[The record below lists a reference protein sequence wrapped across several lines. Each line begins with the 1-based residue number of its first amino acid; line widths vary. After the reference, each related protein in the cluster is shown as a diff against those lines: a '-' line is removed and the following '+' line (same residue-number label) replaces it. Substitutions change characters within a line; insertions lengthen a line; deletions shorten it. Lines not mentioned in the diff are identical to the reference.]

1 MKLLLLAAVAGS
13 AIAASGPAT
22 DPASL
27 DPGTAFADIKPDQPG
42 CAYEVDRRGTIL
54 WKGTFGLANLTS
66 GEPIA
71 DRTRFELASTSKQ
84 FTGMALLVLERQG
97 KVKLTSSIRAY
108 MPELPPAYQ
117 PVKVSDL
124 LHHTSGIRE
133 YLDVLRTRGTAE
145 ATPRSRADIQHIVRS
160 QQGLDGP
167 PGGRFSYVN
176 TNYALL
182 SELIARRSG
191 MTFPDFVRKYVFVPA
206 NMSNTET
213 LPDTLSPKPG
223 DTAGYQKAAAGGFV
237 REDWGWYGYGDK
249 GVRTSI
255 LDMAQWHKATLD
267 AAVGGPQVQQRRLEE
282 GRLRSGHPFHYAAGI
297 FVDRSGDER
306 VIWHSGLMAGNR
318 SYDILYLDRGIGVSV
333 MCNRSDIA
341 PVDKARQIVKLVLPD
356 APAPGFDQPVDRAAL
371 SKLGTIADLSLAP
384 EGYYVDRRYGIFLQ
398 VRQTPGQP
406 IVSYNGRADR
416 VTRRDTG
423 LYAGRRGVMV
433 GYATDR
439 RGGKRVVQLTDSG
452 PLAYDYVGPAVPAVS
467 GFTEGRYHSTELDL
481 DITLKHGR
489 PGWTIATPVGE
500 LPLAGAS
507 TGDLVGPDA
516 AISLHPD
523 GAGRLRLHTPN
534 LNGIAFRLVR

>member
-1 MKLLLLAAVAGS
+1 MKLLLLAAFFVP
-13 AIAASGPAT
+13 AIATSAPAT
-22 DPASL
+22 NAASR
-27 DPGTAFADIKPDQPG
+27 DPGTAFADIKPGEPG

-66 GEPIA
+66 GEPIT

-84 FTGMALLVLERQG
+84 FTGMALLVLEQQG

-117 PVKVSDL
+117 PIKVSDL

-133 YLDVLRTRGTAE
+133 YFDVFRTRGTAE
-145 ATPRSRADIQHIVRS
+145 ATPRSRDDVQHIIMA
-160 QQGLDGP
+160 QQRLDGP

-191 MTFPDFVRKYVFVPA
+191 MTFANFVRKYVFLPA
-206 NMSNTET
+206 NMANTET
-213 LPDTLSPKPG
+213 LPDTLSPKSG
-223 DTAGYQKAAAGGFV
+223 DTAGYQKAGAGVFT

-267 AAVGGPQVQQRRLEE
+267 AAVGGPRLQQRWLQE
-282 GRLRSGHPFHYAAGI
+282 GRLRSGLPFHYAAGI
-297 FVDRSGDER
+297 FTDRPKGER
-306 VIWHSGLMAGNR
+306 VIWHSGLLGGNR
-318 SYDILYLDRGIGVSV
+318 SYDILYLDREIGVSV

-341 PVDKARQIVKLVLPD
+341 PVDKARQIIELVLPE
-356 APAPGFDQPVDRAAL
+356 APAPGYDQPVDRVAMA
-371 SKLGTIADLSLAP
+371 KLGTTADLSLAP
-384 EGYYVDRRYGIFLQ
+384 EGYYIDRLYGIFLQ
-398 VRQTPGQP
+398 LRQTAGQP

-423 LYAGRRGVMV
+423 LYAGRHGVMV
-433 GYATDR
+433 GYVTNS
-439 RGGKRVVQLTDSG
+439 RGNKRIVQQTDSG

-467 GFTEGRYHSTELDL
+467 GVIEGRYHSTELDI
-481 DITLKHGR
+481 DITLKHGQ
-489 PGWTIATPVGE
+489 PGWTIITPGGE
-500 LPLAGAS
+500 FPLNGAS
-507 TGDLVGPDA
+507 TGDLIGRDA
-516 AISLHPD
+516 SISIHPE
-523 GAGRLRLHTPN
+523 GVGRLSLHTPN